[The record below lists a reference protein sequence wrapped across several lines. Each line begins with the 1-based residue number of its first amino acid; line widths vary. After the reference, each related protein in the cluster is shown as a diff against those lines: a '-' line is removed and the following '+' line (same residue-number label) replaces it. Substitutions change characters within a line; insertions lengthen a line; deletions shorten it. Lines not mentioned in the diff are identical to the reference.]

1 MFNRREKIKAIKD
14 KIYKILKWSERLY
27 DNLTGKANELN
38 KETKLA
44 ALVKEIGY
52 GYKKIDAPG
61 DVKLQQ
67 SKQRWEEYIKNNDIN
82 SLSSGDILNLAFV
95 YEVINDDRYWSVL
108 NNFWSE
114 KLIFALIR
122 NVHRFWLSIDNL
134 NNKLDI
140 FNKLLQKIQSSKKIL
155 QLWKKHPEI
164 IIGTKNKSLEYFLIE
179 KINFN
184 ILNLP
189 QLLSDKQ
196 YEINQSDSLINCI
209 KYQILIKLFQQ
220 KITSIDFVKILYEES
235 LLFIKYNNT
244 CLPNRE
250 INNKI
255 NRWNETIIAYL
266 IQAIDKCNYFK
277 TDISDELNYKKKTMD
292 FLLKRYGDPREETN
306 YWHTFYY
313 SPAVD
318 ILKKWLNEQDVK
330 FFFDNFVD
338 DEKDRH
344 DRKGFWL
351 DYAKNITKARFV
363 FSPQTTAYNKNKS
376 EIIKMYKDP
385 KIQNKKMFCLPKA
398 KTNIFIVEIKN
409 LVIID
414 FSEIG
419 NACYVYEYEK
429 YKKENI
435 EYVLK
440 TNSSRLKATENDF
453 KNKDISF
460 ISPIRHNASIN
471 NDKDWQIKMKN
482 ILNNN
487 RF

>member
-1 MFNRREKIKAIKD
+1 MFNRREKIKEIKD

-44 ALVKEIGY
+44 TLVKEIEY
-52 GYKKIDAPG
+52 GYKNIDAPG

-82 SLSSGDILNLAFV
+82 SLSPGDILNLAFV
-95 YEVINDDRYWSVL
+95 YDVINDDRYWSVL

-114 KLIFALIR
+114 KLIFALVR

-164 IIGTKNKSLEYFLIE
+164 IIGTKNKSLEYYLIE

-196 YEINQSDSLINCI
+196 YEIKQSDSLITGI
-209 KYQILIKLFQQ
+209 KYQFLIKLFQQ

-235 LLFIKYNNT
+235 LLFIQYNRTTNDK
-244 CLPNRE
+244 L
-250 INNKI
+250 

-277 TDISDELNYKKKTMD
+277 TDISDELNYKKKTMN

-318 ILKKWLNEQDVK
+318 ILKKWLNEQDVR
-330 FFFDNFVD
+330 FFFDNLVD
-338 DEKDRH
+338 DETDRH

-351 DYAKNITKARFV
+351 NYAKNITRAKFIV
-363 FSPQTTAYNKNKS
+363 STQTSAYIKNKQQ
-376 EIIKMYKDP
+376 IDKMYPYYAK
-385 KIQNKKMFCLPKA
+385 NKRIYSLPKA
-398 KTNIFIVEIKN
+398 KTNIFIIEIKN
-409 LVIID
+409 FVIID

-440 TNSSRLKATENDF
+440 TNDSRLKATENDF

-460 ISPIRHNASIN
+460 IPPIRHNASIN